1 MLYAC
6 HREEGYTWQAGNRQL
21 CSTAYTWH
29 QTCSPEQMSGKHLEA
44 CACHGQ
50 PIYNAIVIPIDL
62 VQELDVGWEMQS
74 EMEFGSC
81 SFNMQ
86 DG

>member
-1 MLYAC
+1 
-6 HREEGYTWQAGNRQL
+6 
-21 CSTAYTWH
+21 
-29 QTCSPEQMSGKHLEA
+29 MSGKHLEA